1 MTFPRLEARAQTHSI
16 EQTFGYETRY
26 LAYFGNGQFEWLSDP
41 CNSYVLK
48 YDDDQLDEAAADI
61 AAHGG
66 ELVSFPARGDAP
78 KPVYAGHNAEARLA
92 RQFGLVRGATLL
104 AAE

>member
-1 MTFPRLEARAQTHSI
+1 MATHSI

-26 LAYFGNGQFEWLSDP
+26 LAYFGNGAFEWVSDP
-41 CNSYVLK
+41 CDSYVLK
-48 YDDDQLDEAAADI
+48 YDDDQLDEAAGDI

-66 ELVSFPARGDAP
+66 ELVSFPARGEDEP
-78 KPVYAGHNAEARLA
+78 KHVYAGHKSAARLE
-92 RQFGLVRGATLL
+92 RRFIHQI